1 MHGDIFL
8 RGTRST
14 SRGTGCLGRGGCG
27 MSVTAKGPF
36 CPWTAGPHLKSPSM
50 AGPLRSL
57 CGPPRGPSRS
67 TSRESLVLTS
77 CLVCSVI
84 SPSPPPLLPLA
95 LLQHGGSLLNQ
106 NFNRL
111 HRIWTKR
118 SFGQLG
124 GQRGTPGKPASPSG
138 SRCHRLWLRETPQ
151 K

>member
-1 MHGDIFL
+1 M
-8 RGTRST
+8 
-14 SRGTGCLGRGGCG
+14 
-27 MSVTAKGPF
+27 
-36 CPWTAGPHLKSPSM
+36 KSPSM

-67 TSRESLVLTS
+67 TSHESLVLNF

-95 LLQHGGSLLNQ
+95 LLQRGASLLNQ

-118 SFGQLG
+118 SFGQLE

-151 K
+151 KSPTTFVCNFYYFGCVVSGCNRSIWCLPHH